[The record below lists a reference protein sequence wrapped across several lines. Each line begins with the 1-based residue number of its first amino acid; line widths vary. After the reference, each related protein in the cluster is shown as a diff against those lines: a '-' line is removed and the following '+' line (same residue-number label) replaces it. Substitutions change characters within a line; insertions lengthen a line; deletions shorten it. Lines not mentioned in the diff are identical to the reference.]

1 MEVLEKAL
9 LLLGGGTS
17 ESMAKLKCFTH
28 TIQIKKKLKS
38 TFYRHKTYFSV
49 KQKIITNIIKSIYPT
64 VPNCF
69 ICRLQ
74 I

>member
-38 TFYRHKTYFSV
+38 TF
-49 KQKIITNIIKSIYPT
+49 
-64 VPNCF
+64 
-69 ICRLQ
+69 
-74 I
+74 